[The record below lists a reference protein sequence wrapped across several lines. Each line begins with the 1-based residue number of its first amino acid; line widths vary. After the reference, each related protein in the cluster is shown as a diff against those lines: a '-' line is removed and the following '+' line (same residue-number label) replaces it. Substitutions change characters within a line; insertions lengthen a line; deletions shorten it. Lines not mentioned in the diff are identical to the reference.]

1 MLMLSMDH
9 NACHESHLIF
19 AHKAHKG
26 LKQDFGL
33 GPARFVYIA
42 CLPPPG
48 PVIIGGRDKLQL
60 DVRDGERLI

>member
-1 MLMLSMDH
+1 MLVLSMDH
-9 NACHESHLIF
+9 NGCHMFHLIF
-19 AHKAHKG
+19 PHKE

-33 GPARFVYIA
+33 GPTTVVYIA

-48 PVIIGGRDKLQL
+48 PVICGGRDKLQL

>member
-1 MLMLSMDH
+1 MLVLSMDH
-9 NACHESHLIF
+9 NGCHEFHSIF
-19 AHKAHKG
+19 PQNG

-33 GPARFVYIA
+33 GPARIVYVA

-48 PVIIGGRDKLQL
+48 PVMFGGRDKLQL